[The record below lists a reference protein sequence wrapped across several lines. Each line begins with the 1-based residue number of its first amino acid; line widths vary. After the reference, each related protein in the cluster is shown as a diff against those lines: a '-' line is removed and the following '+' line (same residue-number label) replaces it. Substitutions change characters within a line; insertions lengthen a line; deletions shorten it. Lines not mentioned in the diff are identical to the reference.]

1 VAEHRSVPGLFGFSV
16 QSQPGKTVE
25 ELARAGQFPNPKIS
39 VTTLSA
45 LQALGVPV
53 VPSPG
58 RGYHNTVVT
67 GPVLDPARAEEIS
80 KLFQV
85 IPNPAQV
92 KAPR

>member
-1 VAEHRSVPGLFGFSV
+1 MPGLFGFSV